1 MAFFFSTRGGGPVDL
16 ETVLQSGTAP
26 DGGLY
31 VPERLPNCGRE
42 ALRACE
48 TPAELAQFMLTP
60 FFEGSRLAD
69 ALPEIC
75 AYAFARPLPFAELA
89 PGPNGARLRLL
100 ELFHGPTAAFK
111 DYGARFLAA
120 CLERILAEEPASAP
134 PLTILVATSGDTGAA
149 VASAFSGRERIR
161 VVVLFPK
168 GRISPRQEHHLGCWE
183 DNVQAIAV
191 RGGFDDCQ
199 RLVKQAFASAEP
211 GLKPAGR
218 GRLGSANSINLGR
231 LLPQSA
237 YHAWAA
243 LKAGEGSH
251 FAVPTGNLG
260 NGLACLWAREMGAGI
275 GRILLAA
282 NANRAIPDYLASGE
296 YQGRESV
303 GTLANA
309 MDVGDPGNMERLRHY
324 FGGDVERVRSAVSA
338 ASVDDGRIRRRI
350 RREHSDSGVALCP
363 HTAAGVDA
371 CRESLAEAGAPG
383 GDWIIA
389 ATAHPAKFETVV
401 EPLIGQAV
409 APPPQLQELLA
420 RPSRHEEIPP
430 DMAALARHLP

>member
-1 MAFFFSTRGGGPVDL
+1 MSAFHSTRGGGSAGL

-31 VPERLPNCGRE
+31 VPERLPHCSRESLKACG
-42 ALRACE
+42 
-48 TPAELAQFMLTP
+48 TPAELAECLLAP
-60 FFEGSRLAD
+60 FFRGSSLAN

-75 AYAFARPLPFAELA
+75 RNAFAYPLPLTELA
-89 PGPNGARLRLL
+89 PAGNGVRLRLL

-120 CLERILAEEPASAP
+120 CLERILADEPDSAP

-168 GRISPRQEHHLGCWE
+168 GRISPRQEHHLGCWD
-183 DNVQAIAV
+183 DNVQALAV

-199 RLVKQAFASAEP
+199 RLVKQAFSSP
-211 GLKPAGR
+211 DLGKR
-218 GRLGSANSINLGR
+218 VRLSSANSINLGR
-231 LLPQSA
+231 LLPQCV

-243 LKAGEGSH
+243 LKGPAGAH

-275 GRILLAA
+275 GQILFAT
-282 NANRAIPDYLASGE
+282 NANHTVGDYLASGK
-296 YQGRESV
+296 YRGRESI

-309 MDVGDPGNMERLRHY
+309 MDVGDPSNMERLRHH
-324 FGGDVERVRSAVSA
+324 FDGDIDRIRAAVSA
-338 ASVDDGRIRRRI
+338 ASVSDQRIRARI
-350 RREHSDSGVALCP
+350 RKEHATSGAVLCP
-363 HTAAGVDA
+363 HTAAGLDA
-371 CRESLAEAGAPG
+371 CREFLSGPEAPP
-383 GDWIIA
+383 GDWIVA
-389 ATAHPAKFETVV
+389 ATAHPAKFESVV
-401 EPLIGQAV
+401 EPLIGATV
-409 APPPQLQELLA
+409 APPPQLGALLA
-420 RPSRHEEIPP
+420 RPSRHSEIS
-430 DMAALARHLP
+430 ARLSALTPHLT

>member
-1 MAFFFSTRGGGPVDL
+1 MTAFFSTRGGGPAGL
-16 ETVLQSGTAP
+16 EAVLQTGTAP

-31 VPERLPNCGRE
+31 VPERLAVFERA
-42 ALRACE
+42 ALAE
-48 TPAELAQFMLTP
+48 SATPAELAECMLAP
-60 FFEGSRLAD
+60 YFADSSLAG

-75 AYAFARPLPFAELA
+75 RNAFAYPLPLA
-89 PGPNGARLRLL
+89 DLSPAGNGARLQLL

-120 CLERILAEEPASAP
+120 CLERILAEEPASLP

-149 VASAFSGRERIR
+149 VASAFSGREKIR

-168 GRISPRQEHHLGCWE
+168 GRISPRQEHHLGCWD
-183 DNVQAIAV
+183 DNVQALAV
-191 RGGFDDCQ
+191 HGAFDDCQ
-199 RLVKQAFASAEP
+199 RLVKQAFADAR
-211 GLKPAGR
+211 LRKKV
-218 GRLGSANSINLGR
+218 RLGSANSINLGR

-243 LKAGEGSH
+243 LKAGEGNH
-251 FAVPTGNLG
+251 FVVPTGNMG

-275 GRILLAA
+275 GRILLTT
-282 NANRAIPDYLASGE
+282 NANRTIGDYLSSGE
-296 YQGRESV
+296 YRGRESI

-309 MDVGDPGNMERLRHY
+309 MDVGDPSNMERLRHH
-324 FGGDVERVRSAVSA
+324 FGGDVERIRAAVSA

-350 RREHSDSGVALCP
+350 RREHADSGAVLCP

-371 CRESLAEAGAPG
+371 CRGLLAEAGAPA
-383 GDWIIA
+383 GDWVLA

-401 EPLIGQAV
+401 EPLIGTTV
-409 APPPQLQELLA
+409 APPPQLEELLS
-420 RPSRHEEIPP
+420 RPSSHEEIAVEL
-430 DMAALARHLP
+430 AALTPFLG

>member
-1 MAFFFSTRGGGPVDL
+1 MPAFYSTRGGGPANL

-31 VPERLPNCGRE
+31 VPDRLPKHDRE
-42 ALRACE
+42 ELRACD
-48 TPAELAQFMLTP
+48 TPAELAQRLLAP
-60 FFEGSRLAD
+60 FFEGSRLAV

-75 AYAFARPLPFAELA
+75 ANAFAYPLPFTELS

-134 PLTILVATSGDTGAA
+134 SLTILVATSGDTGAA

-168 GRISPRQEHHLGCWE
+168 GRISPRQEHHLGCWD

-191 RGGFDDCQ
+191 HGGFDDCQ
-199 RLVKQAFASAEP
+199 RLVKQAFVSAE
-211 GLKPAGR
+211 LSKR
-218 GRLGSANSINLGR
+218 VRLGSANSINLGR

-243 LKAGEGSH
+243 LNAPAGTH
-251 FAVPTGNLG
+251 FVVPTGNLG

-275 GRILLAA
+275 GRILLVT
-282 NANRAIPDYLASGE
+282 NANRTIGDYLARGLYE
-296 YQGRESV
+296 ARESI

-309 MDVGDPGNMERLRHY
+309 MDVGDPSNIERLRHY
-324 FGGDVERVRSAVSA
+324 FGSDVERIRQAVTA
-338 ASVDDGRIRRRI
+338 TSVSDERIQARI
-350 RREHSDSGVALCP
+350 RREYAESGIVLCP
-363 HTAAGVDA
+363 HTAAGVNACHEHLSRSDA
-371 CRESLAEAGAPG
+371 PA
-383 GDWIIA
+383 GDWILA
-389 ATAHPAKFETVV
+389 ATAHAAKFETVV
-401 EPLIGQAV
+401 EPLIGTAV
-409 APPPQLQELLA
+409 AAPPQLAELLA
-420 RPSRHEEIPP
+420 RSSSHAEISP
-430 DMAALARHLP
+430 DLAALTPYLED

>member
-1 MAFFFSTRGGGPVDL
+1 MVAFFSTRGGGSAGL
-16 ETVLQSGTAP
+16 EAVLQTGTAP

-31 VPERLPNCGRE
+31 VPERLAVFERA
-42 ALRACE
+42 ALAE
-48 TPAELAQFMLTP
+48 SATPAELAERMLAP
-60 FFEGSRLAD
+60 YFAGSSLAA

-75 AYAFARPLPFAELA
+75 RNAFAYPLPLTDLSPA
-89 PGPNGARLRLL
+89 GNGARLQLL

-120 CLERILAEEPASAP
+120 CLERILAEEPVSSA

-149 VASAFSGRERIR
+149 VASAFSGREKIR

-168 GRISPRQEHHLGCWE
+168 GRISPRQEHHLGCWD
-183 DNVQAIAV
+183 DNVQALAV
-191 RGGFDDCQ
+191 RGAFDDCQ
-199 RLVKQAFASAEP
+199 RLVKQAFADSR
-211 GLKPAGR
+211 LRKR
-218 GRLGSANSINLGR
+218 VRLGSANSINLGR

-243 LKAGEGSH
+243 IGAGEGSH
-251 FAVPTGNLG
+251 FAVPTGNMG

-275 GRILLAA
+275 GRILLTT
-282 NANRAIPDYLASGE
+282 NANRAIGDYLSSGE
-296 YQGRESV
+296 YRGRESI

-309 MDVGDPGNMERLRHY
+309 MDVGDPSNMERLRHH
-324 FGGDVERVRSAVSA
+324 FDGDIDRIRAAVSA

-350 RREHSDSGVALCP
+350 RREHTDSGAVLCP

-371 CRESLAEAGAPG
+371 CRGLLAEAGAPA
-383 GDWIIA
+383 GDWVIA

-401 EPLIGQAV
+401 EPLIGTTV
-409 APPPQLQELLA
+409 APPPQLEELLS
-420 RPSRHEEIPP
+420 RPSSHEEIAVEL
-430 DMAALARHLP
+430 AALTPFLG

>member
-1 MAFFFSTRGGGPVDL
+1 MIVFRSTRGNAPASL

-31 VPERLPNCGRE
+31 VPTALPSFSQE
-42 ALRACE
+42 ALAESE
-48 TPAELAQFMLTP
+48 TPAELAECMLQP
-60 FFEGSRLAD
+60 FFEGSSLEG

-75 AYAFARPLPFAELA
+75 RSAFDFPLPLTRLSPAA
-89 PGPNGARLRLL
+89 NGARLSLL

-120 CLERILAEEPASAP
+120 CLEQILAREPDSAP

-168 GRISPRQEHHLGCWE
+168 GRISPRQEHHLGCWGE
-183 DNVQAIAV
+183 NVQALAV
-191 RGGFDDCQ
+191 HGAFDDCQ
-199 RLVKQAFASAEP
+199 RLVKQAFASPKLRTTA
-211 GLKPAGR
+211 
-218 GRLGSANSINLGR
+218 RLGSANSINLGR

-243 LKAGEGSH
+243 LQVPEGAH
-251 FAVPTGNLG
+251 FVVPTGNLG

-275 GRILLAA
+275 GRILLAT
-282 NANRAIPDYLASGE
+282 NANRAVSDYLARGL
-296 YQGRESV
+296 YKGQESI

-309 MDVGDPGNMERLRHY
+309 MDVGDPSNMERLRHY
-324 FGGDVERVRSAVSA
+324 FDGDVQRIRQAVAA
-338 ASVDDGRIRRRI
+338 ASVSDERIQAQI
-350 RREHSDSGVALCP
+350 RREYAESGAVLCP

-371 CRESLAEAGAPG
+371 CHEYLSRSNALA
-383 GDWIIA
+383 GDWVLA

-401 EPLIGQAV
+401 EPLIGKTV
-409 APPPQLQELLA
+409 APPPQLAKLLA
-420 RPSRHEEIPP
+420 RSSSHMEILP
-430 DMAALARHLP
+430 DLAALTRHLL